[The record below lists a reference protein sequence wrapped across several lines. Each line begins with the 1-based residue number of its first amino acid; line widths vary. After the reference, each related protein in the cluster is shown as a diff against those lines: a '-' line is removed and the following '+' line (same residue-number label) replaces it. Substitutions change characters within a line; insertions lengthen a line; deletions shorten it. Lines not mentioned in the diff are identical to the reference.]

1 MGSQWSSLKTAV
13 ICWKLVIC
21 DTNLTLSRPI
31 LYIRYCNLR
40 DWYLGR
46 PYNNALQQSSFYLS
60 NAWTT
65 TATDPLVTY
74 FVIVDKLPR
83 WWNHDLQMFD
93 TCIKRHVLI
102 KDNTKSPRSHQQ
114 HIRIERMEKDNTLTR
129 WAWPLPCHGLASIRS
144 DPSNWSTGENAV
156 LKPVLGSFH
165 TWRSECKV

>member
-1 MGSQWSSLKTAV
+1 MKLAQDRCDMLKARHLQHNSS
-13 ICWKLVIC
+13 
-21 DTNLTLSRPI
+21 RRI

-114 HIRIERMEKDNTLTR
+114 HIRTERMEKDNTLP
-129 WAWPLPCHGLASIRS
+129 WMSMASVLSWFSFNSFRS
-144 DPSNWSTGENAV
+144 IQRHMAEMQFSTV
-156 LKPVLGSFH
+156 F
-165 TWRSECKV
+165 